1 MAAPAR
7 PLLADDEVTTVPES
21 FAGLVEAL
29 RAAAEP
35 TRLRLLAILAHG
47 ELTVTELTQ
56 LLSQSQPRI
65 SRHLR
70 LLGDAG
76 LLERVPEGAWVFY
89 RLRDHALVQAI
100 LTLLPADDPL
110 LAADRVRLH
119 DVHRAREAAAE
130 AYFEAHAHEWGQIRS
145 LYVAEAEVERAL
157 LAAVGDGVEI
167 GDLLDIGTGTGRI
180 LELLAPRASRAVGI
194 DRSPAMLGA
203 ARPAFADPR
212 LRHVQ
217 LRQGDM
223 YRLPVADAS
232 VDLAVLHQVLHYADD
247 PAAAI
252 REVARVLRPG
262 GRVLVV
268 DFAPHALEYLRAEH
282 AHRRLGFATDEVRLW
297 CAGAGLRLREAARLA
312 GDPLTV
318 VVWEAT
324 RPADRVHPS

>member
-1 MAAPAR
+1 G
-7 PLLADDEVTTVPES
+7 LL
-21 FAGLVEAL
+21 EAL

-56 LLSQSQPRI
+56 LLGQSQPRI

-89 RLRDHALVQAI
+89 RLREHALVPAV
-100 LTLLPADDPL
+100 LSLLPADDPL
-110 LAADRVRLH
+110 LVTD
-119 DVHRAREAAAE
+119 RARLLDVQRARQAVAE
-130 AYFEAHAHEWGQIRS
+130 SYFEAHAHEWDRIRS
-145 LYVAEAEVERAL
+145 LYVSEAEVEQAI
-157 LAAVGDGVEI
+157 LAAIGQSAQI

-203 ARPAFADPR
+203 ARPAFADPA

-223 YRLPVADAS
+223 YRLPIADAS

-247 PAAAI
+247 PATAL

-268 DFAPHALEYLRAEH
+268 DFAPHTLEFLRTEH
-282 AHRRLGFATDEVRLW
+282 AHRRLGFATDEVRVW
-297 CAGAGLRLREAARLA
+297 CAAAGLQLREAARLA

-318 VVWEAT
+318 VLWEAS
-324 RPADRVHPS
+324 RPVDRVQQP

>member
-7 PLLADDEVTTVPES
+7 PLLVDEDSETPES
-21 FAGLVEAL
+21 FTGLLEAL

-35 TRLRLLAILAHG
+35 TRLRLLALLSHG
-47 ELTVTELTQ
+47 ELTVSELTQ
-56 LLSQSQPRI
+56 LMGQSQPRV
-65 SRHLR
+65 SRHLK

-100 LTLLPADDPL
+100 LSLLPGDDPL
-110 LAADRVRLH
+110 LAADRARLA
-119 DVHRAREAAAE
+119 DVQRAREAAAE
-130 AYFEAHAHEWGQIRS
+130 AYFEAHAHEWGTIRS

-157 LAAVGDGVEI
+157 LDVVGERAEI

-180 LELLAPRASRAVGI
+180 LELLAPRATRAVGI

-203 ARPAFADPR
+203 ARPAFAEPE

-217 LRQGDM
+217 LRQGDL

-232 VDLAVLHQVLHYADD
+232 VDLAVMHQVLHYVDD
-247 PAAAI
+247 PAAAL

-262 GRVLVV
+262 GRLVLV
-268 DFAPHALEYLRAEH
+268 DFAPHAVEFLRAEH
-282 AHRRLGFATDEVRLW
+282 AHRRLGFATDDIRLW
-297 CAGAGLRLREAARLA
+297 ATAAGLTVREARRLA
-312 GDPLTV
+312 GEPLTV
-318 VVWEAT
+318 VVWEAV
-324 RPADRVHPS
+324 RPLARARA